1 MPDEH
6 ARLSPSAAER
16 WVTCP
21 ASVQL
26 GETFPEQA
34 ASIYAEE
41 GTAAHSLAELELS
54 KAFKKIGTGQY
65 LQRFK
70 VWRDTTAD
78 RFGSDAVAEM
88 KRYVEGFVVYVQEAA
103 AEYADTVAFF
113 EKRLT
118 KIGVEAC
125 WGTSD
130 VTLVSPEHVH
140 IIDFKYGRGVSVRAH
155 DNPQIMLYGVGAL
168 EEYGDLMGETKIVK
182 MSIYQPRVGAFSTFS
197 LTPYELRLWRDETV
211 IPAALEA
218 LGKSARFNPSP
229 DACRW
234 CPAAGQCRAQLELA
248 TQQDF
253 GTNPDLLEPGELG
266 EILGRLKFIRQ
277 WADQVENVALDTIY
291 SKNVP
296 IPGWKVV
303 LSGGRRGIPDAAA
316 AIQTL
321 IDAGWKAEQVARFS
335 VRPLGE
341 LEKLVGAKDLT
352 EILGSLIVKST
363 GKPSLVHESDNR
375 PSVSPETEAKKV
387 FSDA

>member
-16 WVTCP
+16 WISCP

-26 GETFPEQA
+26 GEKFPEQES
-34 ASIYAEE
+34 SIYAEE

-54 KAFKKIGTGQY
+54 KAFGKLGTGQY
-65 LQRFK
+65 LQRLTA
-70 VWRDTTAD
+70 WRNDTIA
-78 RFGSDAVAEM
+78 RFGAEAAAEM
-88 KRYVEGFVVYVQEAA
+88 KRYVEGFVTYIQEQA
-103 AEYADTVAFF
+103 AEYPNTVVFF
-113 EKRLT
+113 EKRLSHM
-118 KIGVEAC
+118 GVESC

-140 IIDFKYGRGVSVRAH
+140 IVDFKYGQGVSVRAYN
-155 DNPQIMLYGVGAL
+155 NPQVMLYGVGAL
-168 EEYGDLMGETKIVK
+168 EEYGDLLGEAKIVK

-218 LGKSARFNPSP
+218 LGQNARFGPST

-234 CPAAGQCRAQLELA
+234 CPAAGQCRAQLEWA

-253 GTNPDLLEPGELG
+253 GSNPDLLEPGELG

-277 WADQVENVALDTIY
+277 WADQVESVALDSIY
-291 SKNVP
+291 SKSVP

-303 LSGGRRGIPDAAA
+303 MSGGRRGIPDAAA

-341 LEKLVGAKDLT
+341 LEKLVGAKELT
-352 EILGSLIVKST
+352 EILGDQIVKST

-375 PSVSPETEAKKV
+375 PSVSPETEARKV
-387 FSDA
+387 FGDA